1 MRSFFTKKKNTDI
14 IVCLEALVV
23 FALASLAVH
32 DTNTATGA
40 GYSLFIETGVL
51 SRETWNIL
59 VDLVL
64 LVLMIALPLIPKAVL
79 KADLGSTALF
89 FLGASA
95 FSVYL
100 RPDRFLA
107 PFTGCSVLGIEDRK
121 WAVIAY
127 MPSWMIC
134 AGILLLVCSLRK
146 EAMRKVISV
155 CTLASVSC
163 VLAGLFTPAFE
174 IFIFASGY
182 FVTMPFIC
190 IVSEDETNADPL
202 TFRLIPGTVMFL
214 CGVWRLI
221 MVLSTYHM

>member
-1 MRSFFTKKKNTDI
+1 MRSFFTKKKNIDFI
-14 IVCLEALVV
+14 ICLEAMAV
-23 FALASLAVH
+23 FVRAVLAMH

-40 GYSLFIETGVL
+40 GYSLFIATGAL
-51 SRETWNIL
+51 SREAWDIL
-59 VDLVL
+59 VDLGLV
-64 LVLMIALPLIPKAVL
+64 VLMIVLLLIPMLIL
-79 KADLGSTALF
+79 KADPGSTALF

-107 PFTGCSVLGIEDRK
+107 PFTGGSVLSFEDRK
-121 WAVIAY
+121 WALIAY
-127 MPSWMIC
+127 IPSWMIC

-146 EAMRKVISV
+146 GAMRKVITV

-163 VLAGLFTPAFE
+163 ALAGSVTPAFE
-174 IFIFASGY
+174 IFLFASGY
-182 FVTMPFIC
+182 FITMPFIR
-190 IVSEDETNADPL
+190 IASEDETGTDPL
-202 TFRLIPGTVMFL
+202 TFRFIPGTVMFL